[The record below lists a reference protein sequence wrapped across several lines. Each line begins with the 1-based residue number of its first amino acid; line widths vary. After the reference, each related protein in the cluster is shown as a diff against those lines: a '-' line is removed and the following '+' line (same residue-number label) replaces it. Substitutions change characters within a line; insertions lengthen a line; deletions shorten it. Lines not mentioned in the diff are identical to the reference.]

1 MKIIR
6 RFSRKSLINLS
17 KKSYVNFK
25 MEKGNIIRGF
35 WDSGISLISFSEK
48 SYMNERREDLKD
60 FPY

>member
-25 MEKGNIIRGF
+25 GEKDNIIQGF
-35 WDSGISLISFSEK
+35 WDFSYWVFRKKLYE
-48 SYMNERREDLKD
+48 
-60 FPY
+60 

>member
-25 MEKGNIIRGF
+25 GEKDNIIQGF
-35 WDSGISLISFSEK
+35 WDFS
-48 SYMNERREDLKD
+48 Y
-60 FPY
+60 